1 MTLNKLGTTLI
12 FAIAMVGVSMLG
24 ATAAQAEENK
34 GPLWIVGTTPHGLVA
49 GETRAGV
56 ARTEATPVIKGT
68 AASIE
73 CEKATGT
80 GFLLGGS
87 PGTGYAKT
95 IFEKC
100 NLVGAKNCI
109 ATGLAPIAATN
120 SGEIRVD
127 LLTALAFAKGSR
139 TSAVLIGAAES
150 ESNLFSEL
158 EFLNKSGA
166 TTELCNLLN
175 KTKIKVTATGTEL
188 KIKGFA
194 RKAGQIGEVGFL
206 KGGSFFL
213 SLSGET
219 SEVGLLRLG
228 NGGVAVTEAELFNT
242 TTAKY
247 EVIKAELSAGALGS
261 VVQVLSGE
269 AETSPKEPFGWDF

>member
-1 MTLNKLGTTLI
+1 
-12 FAIAMVGVSMLG
+12 MLG

-34 GPLWIVGTTPHGLVA
+34 GPLWIVGSPAKGLVA

-56 ARTEATPVIKGT
+56 AKTEAAPIIKGS
-68 AASIE
+68 AMSIE

-100 NLVGAKNCI
+100 NLVGDKNCI
-109 ATGLAPIAATN
+109 ATGLKPIAATN
-120 SGEIRVD
+120 AGEIRVD
-127 LLTALAFAKGSR
+127 LLTTLAFAKSSR
-139 TSAVLIGAAES
+139 TSAVLIGAPEGEAAS
-150 ESNLFSEL
+150 ENLFSEVEL
-158 EFLNKSGA
+158 LNKAGA
-166 TTELCNLLN
+166 TTELCGGIFN
-175 KTKIKVTATGTEL
+175 KMKIKITAAGTEL
-188 KIKGFA
+188 KIKGVA
-194 RKAGQIGEVGFL
+194 RKAGQIGEVGLL

-213 SLSGET
+213 SLAGET

-228 NGGVAVTEAELFNT
+228 NGGVAITEAELFNT
-242 TTAKY
+242 ATAKY

-261 VVQVLSGE
+261 VVQEMSGE
-269 AETSPKEPFGWDF
+269 AETSLKEPFGWDF